1 MGQTLLVGIDESACC
16 QRSVEYAA
24 ALAKAANAR
33 VIVLHVIE
41 WSPFSFSTA
50 AENEVRHR
58 RREDELSRA
67 RTGLIDPV
75 VKELEALG
83 LEVEGMVLHG
93 HPASTLNELATERG
107 VSNIVIGRKGSSK
120 LKAQLFGSVP
130 STLVQ
135 IADVPV
141 TVVP

>member
-1 MGQTLLVGIDESACC
+1 MSQLIVVGIDSSACC

-24 ALAKAANAR
+24 ESARAADAR
-33 VIVLHVIE
+33 LLLVHVIE

-50 AENEVRHR
+50 MENEVRHK
-58 RREDELSRA
+58 RREEELSRA
-67 RTGLIDPV
+67 RADLIDPV
-75 VKELEALG
+75 LADLKARG
-83 LEVEGMVLHG
+83 LDVEGLVTHG
-93 HPASTLNELATERG
+93 HPAQTIAEIAEEKNAG
-107 VSNIVIGRKGSSK
+107 NIIVGRKGTSK

-135 IADVPV
+135 VSGVPV